1 MLAEGRRSTSFPPT
15 RASRDAS
22 QGTCNRQKPRLGTF
36 ANGNDDDDDDDIDD
50 DGDVNDDVFA
60 FRLMMS

>member
-1 MLAEGRRSTSFPPT
+1 MLAEGRRSTSLPPT

-22 QGTCNRQKPRLGTF
+22 QGTCNCQKPGLGTF
-36 ANGNDDDDDDDIDD
+36 DNDNDDDDDND
-50 DGDVNDDVFA
+50 NDDNENDVSA